1 MVISALRLV
10 CCGFSNFASLE
21 ISHSKSTFICGCNVP
36 NYVWG
41 IFYLYTDMKRFTLA
55 LFALVATIA
64 ATAQSTTASLQGFVT
79 DNNGKPL
86 VGATVVATHLPTET
100 VYGTITDANG
110 EYRLQGLRVG
120 APYMVEFSFVGYKD
134 KKIEDIALSLG
145 EKQQIDAQLS
155 DTQNIDAV
163 VVTSDK
169 FRASRMGA
177 GEAFS
182 SDIIERTP
190 TVSRSIDDITRL
202 APQAMV
208 SKDGGI
214 SIAGTN
220 SRYNSFQI
228 DGTASNDM
236 YGLTSTG
243 TNGGLAGANPIPL
256 DAISDI
262 QVVTAPFD
270 VRQGGFS
277 GGGINAITKS
287 GSNTFSGTAYA
298 YYNDQDFYGRSPM
311 NGAKLAEQ
319 RTQIYGVSLGGA
331 IVKNKLFFFLNG
343 EFNLDSSPSSYY
355 VGDSGCNIS
364 ESDAQTIANRF
375 YELTGYDGGGYG
387 IQTLKRH
394 TGSLIARLDWNISS
408 RHNLSLRYNFLD
420 ARKDEF
426 VSSATDL
433 RFNGEGY
440 TSIADTHSVVAEL
453 HSRVSE
459 KMFNEFRVGYTRVHD
474 GRDAMSGEL
483 YPYVEI
489 KKMRDGENTKVLI
502 GTDPFAIMNDLVQNT
517 VTLTDNFSYY
527 ADSHTITIGTHNE
540 IFNSS
545 CLYMANALGAYT
557 YNTLQDFLDDKAN
570 KYVRNYSDNPYTNI
584 TSAQFGVYIQDEWNA
599 SPRFS
604 MTYGLRADV
613 PVIFGNPPT
622 NEAFNSSDVAQ
633 KYGIKTNQVPTPTVL
648 LSPRIGVR
656 WQIAKSA
663 EASTLL
669 RGGLGIF
676 SGRIPFVWISNCFS
690 NTGMTQ
696 RGYTLKDSST
706 PKFREEPS
714 GTEGVSS
721 NPMINIVAKDFRYP
735 QVARATL
742 ALEQDYK
749 GWHFAVEGIFSKS
762 INDLL
767 ITNLTA
773 QDKGNKLFAVNSA
786 LANEQN
792 TTTLYDTSLAK
803 SYSSIYLL
811 SNTSK
816 GYGYSVSA
824 SVAKHFRFGL
834 DLYAAYTFAHSYSAM
849 DGISAQALNTWSRN
863 YSADSNNQALS
874 YSLFDVPHKV
884 TASLSYR
891 TPRYAKVL
899 GTTISLLYQGYSG
912 MRYSLTYAGE
922 DANNDSSNGNTTIYV
937 PTADELQAMEFESEE
952 QRTAFG
958 EYIEA
963 TPALRR
969 SRGKFLARNALQTPF
984 EHHLD
989 LHIAQDIYFGPNTSR
1004 KVQISLDVINL
1015 GSLISKDW
1023 GASYYTSK
1031 YRLSPVEVCD
1041 KITDADGNRTPKYRF
1056 VGGEVSRNDLLSR
1069 WRMQV
1074 GVRVVF

>member
-1 MVISALRLV
+1 
-10 CCGFSNFASLE
+10 
-21 ISHSKSTFICGCNVP
+21 
-36 NYVWG
+36 
-41 IFYLYTDMKRFTLA
+41 MKRVTFA
-55 LFALVATIA
+55 LFALVAAIT
-64 ATAQSTTASLQGFVT
+64 ATAQSTTASLKGFVV
-79 DNNGKPL
+79 DEGGKPL
-86 VGATVVATHLPTET
+86 AGATVVAIHTPTET
-100 VYGTITDANG
+100 IYGTTTDING
-110 EYRLQGLRVG
+110 AYRLQGLRVG
-120 APYMVEFSFVGYKD
+120 APYTVEFSFVGYKD
-134 KKIEDIALSLG
+134 KKFGDIALSLG
-145 EKQQIDAQLS
+145 ENRQIDAILS
-155 DTQNIDAV
+155 DTQAIDAV
-163 VVTSDK
+163 VVTGDK
-169 FRASRMGA
+169 FATNKMGA

-182 SDIIERTP
+182 RELIERTP

-243 TNGGLAGANPIPL
+243 TNGGLAGANPVPL

-287 GSNTFSGTAYA
+287 GTNTFSGTAYA
-298 YYNDQDFYGRSPM
+298 YYNNQDFYGRSPL

-319 RTQIYGVSLGGA
+319 QTQIYGISLGGA

-364 ESDAQTIANRF
+364 ATDAATIANRF
-375 YELTGYDGGGYG
+375 HQLTGYDGGGYG
-387 IQTLKRH
+387 KRTLTKQ
-394 TGSLIARLDWNISS
+394 TGSLIARLDWNINS

-420 ARKDEF
+420 AKKDEF
-426 VSSATDL
+426 VSSATLL

-474 GRDAMSGEL
+474 GRDAMSGSK

-489 KKMRDGENTKVLI
+489 KKMRDGDNTSVYI

-557 YNTLQDFLDDKAN
+557 YDTLDDFLQDKAR

-604 MTYGLRADV
+604 MTYGLRADI
-613 PVIFGNPPT
+613 PVVFGNPPA
-622 NEAFNSSDVAQ
+622 NEAFNASDVAQ
-633 KYGIKTNQVPTPTVL
+633 RHGIKTNQVPRPTVL
-648 LSPRIGVR
+648 VSPRVGVR
-656 WQIAKSA
+656 WQIAKS
-663 EASTLL
+663 EDASTLL
-669 RGGLGIF
+669 RGGVGIF

-690 NTGMTQ
+690 NSGVTQ
-696 RGYTLKDSST
+696 RGYTLDSSKGQVVL
-706 PKFREEPS
+706 KFGEEPS

-721 NPMINIVAKDFRYP
+721 NPMLNIVAKDFRYP
-735 QVARATL
+735 QVARATI
-742 ALEQDYK
+742 ALEQEYK

-773 QDKGNKLFAVNSA
+773 QDKGGKLFAVNSA

-824 SVAKHFRFGL
+824 SVTKHFRFGL
-834 DLYAAYTFAHSYSAM
+834 DLYAAYTFAHSYSVM

-863 YSADSNNQALS
+863 YSADSNAPELS

-922 DANNDSSNGNTTIYV
+922 DTNNDSSYGNTTIYV
-937 PTADELQAMEFESEE
+937 PTASELQAMEFESEE
-952 QRTAFG
+952 HRAAFG

-989 LHIAQDIYFGPNTSR
+989 LHIAQDIYFGANTSR

-1031 YRLSPVEVCD
+1031 YRLSPVEVCG
-1041 KITDADGNRTPKYRF
+1041 KTVDAQGNCTPKYRF

>member
-1 MVISALRLV
+1 MALATTMVA
-10 CCGFSNFASLE
+10 N
-21 ISHSKSTFICGCNVP
+21 
-36 NYVWG
+36 
-41 IFYLYTDMKRFTLA
+41 
-55 LFALVATIA
+55 
-64 ATAQSTTASLQGFVT
+64 AQSTTASLNGFVT
-79 DNNGKPL
+79 DNHGKPIA
-86 VGATVVATHLPTET
+86 GATVVATHTPTET
-100 VYGTITDANG
+100 IYGAVTDANG
-110 EYRLQGLRVG
+110 AYRLQGLRVG
-120 APYMVEFSFVGYKD
+120 APYTLEFSFVGYKE
-134 KKIEDIALSLG
+134 KRYSDIALALG
-145 EKQQIDAQLS
+145 EMQQINVTLS
-155 DTQNIDAV
+155 DTQNIDAIV
-163 VVTSDK
+163 ISTDR
-169 FRASRMGA
+169 FAENRTGA
-177 GEAFS
+177 GVAFGE
-182 SDIIERTP
+182 DIISRTP

-202 APQAMV
+202 APQAMI

-287 GSNTFSGTAYA
+287 GTNTFSGTAYA
-298 YYNDQDFYGRSPM
+298 YYNDHNFYGRNPVD
-311 NGAKLAEQ
+311 GKKLAEQ

-331 IVKNKLFFFLNG
+331 IIKNKLFFFLNG

-355 VGDSGCNIS
+355 VGDNYCKIS
-364 ESDAQTIANRF
+364 EADANSIAERF
-375 YELTGYDGGGYG
+375 YALTGYNGGGYG
-387 IQTLKRH
+387 KQILNKR
-394 TGSLIARLDWNISS
+394 TGSLIARLDWNINS
-408 RHNLSLRYNFLD
+408 RHNLSVRYNFLD

-426 VSSATDL
+426 VSSATLL

-453 HSRVSE
+453 NSRVSE
-459 KMFNEFRVGYTRVHD
+459 KIFNEFRVGYTRVHD

-489 KKMRDGENTKVLI
+489 QKMRDGESTSVYI

-517 VTLTDNFSYY
+517 ITLTDNFSYY
-527 ADSHTITIGTHNE
+527 ANSHTITIGTHNE

-545 CLYMANALGAYT
+545 CLYMANAMGAYT
-557 YNTLQDFLDDKAN
+557 YATLDDFLNDSAR
-570 KYVRNYSDNPYTNI
+570 KYVRNYAIGDPATNI
-584 TSAQFGVYIQDEWNA
+584 TSAQFGAYIQDEWNA

-604 MTYGLRADV
+604 MTYGLRADI

-622 NEAFNSSDVAQ
+622 NEAFNSSDIAV
-633 KYGIKTNQVPTPTVL
+633 KYGIKTNQVPKASVL
-648 LSPRIGVR
+648 ISPRIGFR
-656 WQIAKSA
+656 WRIAEGA
-663 EASTLL
+663 ERSTLL
-669 RGGLGIF
+669 RGGAGIF

-690 NTGMTQ
+690 NSGVTQ
-696 RGYTLKDSST
+696 RGYTLDSSKGQSV
-706 PKFREEPS
+706 PKFGEEPS
-714 GTEGVSS
+714 GVEGVSS
-721 NPMINIVAKDFRYP
+721 NPMINVVATDFRYP
-735 QVARATL
+735 QIMRATL
-742 ALEQDYK
+742 ALEQEFK
-749 GWHFAVEGIFSKS
+749 GWHFTIEGIFTKS

-773 QDKGNKLFAVNSA
+773 QDKGNKLYAVSSE
-786 LANEQN
+786 LANNNN
-792 TTTLYDTSLAK
+792 TTTLYDTSSAK

-816 GYGYSVSA
+816 GYGYSISA
-824 SVAKHFRFGL
+824 SVAKSFRFGL

-863 YSADSNNQALS
+863 YSADSNNPELS

-884 TASLSYR
+884 TASLSYSK
-891 TPRYAKVL
+891 RYGKL
-899 GTTISLLYQGYSG
+899 FGTTVSLLYQGYSG
-912 MRYSLTYAGE
+912 MRYSLTYAGL
-922 DANNDSSNGNTTIYV
+922 DANNDSSYGNTTIYI
-937 PTADELQAMEFESEE
+937 PTESELAAMSFVSDE
-952 QRTAFG
+952 NRNAFG
-958 EYIEA
+958 DYIEA

-969 SRGKFLARNALQTPF
+969 SRGKFLERNAMQTPF

-989 LHIAQDIYFGPNTSR
+989 LHIAQEFYFSKEDSR

-1031 YRLSPVEVCD
+1031 YKVSPIDIDSVT
-1041 KITDADGNRTPKYRF
+1041 TDAEGNRTPTYRF
-1056 VGGEVSRNDLLSR
+1056 VGGSVSRNDLLSR

>member
-1 MVISALRLV
+1 M
-10 CCGFSNFASLE
+10 
-21 ISHSKSTFICGCNVP
+21 
-36 NYVWG
+36 
-41 IFYLYTDMKRFTLA
+41 
-55 LFALVATIA
+55 ALVAAMT
-64 ATAQSTTASLQGFVT
+64 ATAQSTTASLSGFVM
-79 DNNGKPL
+79 DDKGEPL
-86 VGATVVATHLPTET
+86 VGAVVVATHTPTET
-100 VYGTITDANG
+100 IYGAVTDING
-110 EYRLQGLRVG
+110 AYRLQGLRVG
-120 APYMVEFSFVGYKD
+120 APYTVEFSFVGYNTQKYD
-134 KKIEDIALSLG
+134 NIALALG
-145 EKQQIDAQLS
+145 ENQQINTTLNS
-155 DTQNIDAV
+155 TLNIDV
-163 VVTSDK
+163 VVVKAKGFTD
-169 FRASRMGA
+169 SRTGT
-177 GEAFS
+177 GEVFHR
-182 SDIIERTP
+182 DLIERTP

-202 APQAMV
+202 APQAMI

-287 GSNTFSGTAYA
+287 GTNTFSGTAYA
-298 YYNDQDFYGRSPM
+298 YYNDHNFYGRSPL
-311 NGAKLAEQ
+311 NDEKLAEQ

-343 EFNLDSSPSSYY
+343 EFDLDSSPSSYF

-364 ESDAQTIANRF
+364 ESDAKVIAERF
-375 YELTGYDGGGYG
+375 HALTGYDGGGYG
-387 IQTLKRH
+387 KQILKKR
-394 TGSLIARLDWNISS
+394 TGSLIARLDWNINS
-408 RHNLSLRYNFLD
+408 RNNLSLRYNFLD

-426 VSSATDL
+426 VSSATLL

-453 HSRVSE
+453 NSRISE

-489 KKMRDGENTKVLI
+489 QKMRDGENTSVYV

-517 VTLTDNFSYY
+517 ITLTDNFSYY
-527 ADSHTITIGTHNE
+527 ANSHTITIGTHNE

-557 YNTLQDFLDDKAN
+557 YATLDDFLNDNAR
-570 KYVRNYSDNPYTNI
+570 KYVRNYPIGNPATNI
-584 TSAQFGVYIQDEWNA
+584 TSAQFGAYIQDEWNA

-604 MTYGLRADV
+604 MTYGLRADI
-613 PVIFGNPPT
+613 PVVFGNPPT
-622 NEAFNSSDVAQ
+622 NEAFNSSEIAQ
-633 KYGIKTNQVPTPTVL
+633 KYSIKTNQVPKPSVL
-648 LSPRIGVR
+648 ISPRIGFR
-656 WQIAKSA
+656 WRIANGIDS
-663 EASTLL
+663 STLL
-669 RGGLGIF
+669 RGGAGIF

-690 NTGMTQ
+690 NTGVTQ
-696 RGYTLKDSST
+696 QGYTLDST
-706 PKFREEPS
+706 KGQNVPKFGEEPS
-714 GTEGVSS
+714 GTVGVSS
-721 NPMINIVAKDFRYP
+721 NPMINVVATDFSYP
-735 QVARATL
+735 QIMRATL
-742 ALEQDYK
+742 ALEQEYK
-749 GWHFAVEGIFSKS
+749 GWHFTLEGIFSKS

-773 QDKGNKLFAVNSA
+773 QNKGAKLYAVNSA

-803 SYSSIYLL
+803 EYSSIYLL

-824 SVAKHFRFGL
+824 SVAKSFRFGL
-834 DLYAAYTFAHSYSAM
+834 DLYASYTFAHSYSVM
-849 DGISAQALNTWSRN
+849 DGISAQALNTWGRN
-863 YSADSNNQALS
+863 YSADSNAPELS

-884 TASLSYR
+884 TASLAYSK
-891 TPRYAKVL
+891 RYGKL
-899 GTTISLLYQGYSG
+899 FGTTISLLYQGYSG
-912 MRYSLTYAGE
+912 MRYSLTYAGV
-922 DANNDSSNGNTTIYV
+922 DANSDSSYGNTTIYI
-937 PTADELQAMEFESEE
+937 PTEGELSAMEFENEA

-958 EYIEA
+958 DYIET

-969 SRGKFLARNALQTPF
+969 SRGKFLARNAMQTPF

-989 LHIAQDIYFGPNTSR
+989 LHIAQDFYFSAESSR

-1031 YRLSPVEVCD
+1031 YKVSPVEIYD
-1041 KITDADGNRTPKYRF
+1041 FSTDASGNRTPKYRF
-1056 VGGEVSRNDLLSR
+1056 VGGSVSRNDLLSR
-1069 WRMQV
+1069 WRMQL

>member
-1 MVISALRLV
+1 MKRL
-10 CCGFSNFASLE
+10 F
-21 ISHSKSTFICGCNVP
+21 STFIAIVA
-36 NYVWG
+36 
-41 IFYLYTDMKRFTLA
+41 IF
-55 LFALVATIA
+55 FAAS
-64 ATAQSTTASLQGFVT
+64 AQSTTASLFGFVT
-79 DNNGKPL
+79 DGEGKAL
-86 VGATVVATHLPTET
+86 AGATVVATHQPTET
-100 VYGTITDANG
+100 VYGTVSDKNG
-110 EYRLQGLRVG
+110 AFRLQGLRVG
-120 APYMVEFSFVGYKD
+120 APYKVEFSYVGYQSVVYD
-134 KKIEDIALSLG
+134 NLALSLG
-145 EKQQIDAQLS
+145 ENREVDATFTSQLTIDE
-155 DTQNIDAV
+155 V
-163 VVTSDK
+163 VVNADAFSERKTGS
-169 FRASRMGA
+169 AM
-177 GEAFS
+177 AFS
-182 SDIIERTP
+182 SDVIERTP

-214 SIAGTN
+214 SIAGMN

-287 GSNTFSGTAYA
+287 GTNTFSGRAYA
-298 YYNDQDFYGRSPM
+298 YYNNQDFYGRSTID
-311 NGAKLAEQ
+311 GTKLATQ
-319 RTQIYGVSLGGA
+319 QTQIYGVSLGGA

-364 ESDAQTIANRF
+364 EADAKAIAERF
-375 YELTGYDGGGYG
+375 YALTGYDGGGYG
-387 IQTLKRH
+387 KQTLNKR
-394 TGSLIARLDWNISS
+394 TGSLIARLDWNINS
-408 RHNLSLRYNFLD
+408 RNNLSLRYNFLD

-426 VSSATDL
+426 MSSATVL

-440 TSIADTHSVVAEL
+440 TSIADTHSLVAEL
-453 HSRVSE
+453 NSRVSE
-459 KMFNEFRVGYTRVHD
+459 RMFNEFRVGYTRVHD
-474 GRDAMSGEL
+474 GRDAMSGEK

-489 KKMRDGENTKVLI
+489 QKMRDGENTAVYV

-527 ADSHTITIGTHNE
+527 TDAHTITIGTHNE

-557 YNTLQDFLDDKAN
+557 YKTLDDFLADNAR
-570 KYVRNYSDNPYTNI
+570 KYVRNYPVGDPATNI
-584 TSAQFGVYIQDEWNA
+584 TSAQFGLYIQDEWNA

-604 MTYGLRADV
+604 MTYGLRADI

-622 NEAFNSSDVAQ
+622 NEAFNSSDIAQ
-633 KYGIKTNQVPTPTVL
+633 KYGIQTNQVPSATLL
-648 LSPRIGVR
+648 LSPRIGLR
-656 WQIAKSA
+656 WRIAEGRDSK
-663 EASTLL
+663 TLL
-669 RGGLGIF
+669 RGGVGVF
-676 SGRIPFVWISNCFS
+676 SGRIPFVWISNCFA

-696 RGYTLKDSST
+696 MGYTLDSGKGQSV
-706 PKFREEPS
+706 PKFGEEPT
-714 GTEGVSS
+714 GTVGVSS
-721 NPMINIVAKDFRYP
+721 NPMLNIVAKDFRYP
-735 QVARATL
+735 QIMRATL
-742 ALEQDYK
+742 ALEQEYK
-749 GWHFAVEGIFSKS
+749 GWHFTVEGIFSKS

-773 QDKGNKLFAVNSA
+773 QDKGAKFYAVNSA
-786 LANEQN
+786 HATAAN

-803 SYSSIYLL
+803 EYSSIYLL

-824 SVAKHFRFGL
+824 SVSKHFRFGL
-834 DLYAAYTFAHSYSAM
+834 DLYAAYTFSHSYSVM
-849 DGISAQALNTWSRN
+849 DGISAQALNTWGRN
-863 YSADSNNQALS
+863 YSADSNRPQLS

-884 TASLSYR
+884 TASLSY
-891 TPRYAKVL
+891 TKRYGKIF
-899 GTTISLLYQGYSG
+899 GTTVALLYQGYSG
-912 MRYSLTYAGE
+912 MRYSLTYATTA
-922 DANNDSSNGNTTIYV
+922 DANNDSSYGNTTIYV
-937 PTADELQAMEFESEE
+937 PTASELEAMAFESE
-952 QRTAFG
+952 QHRTAFA
-958 EYIEA
+958 EFIEA

-969 SRGKFLARNALQTPF
+969 SRGKFLDRNALQTPF

-989 LHIAQDIYFGPNTSR
+989 LHVAQDVYFGANTSR

-1015 GSLISKDW
+1015 GSLLSKDW

-1031 YRLSPVEVCD
+1031 YRLSPVEIYD
-1041 KITDADGNRTPKYRF
+1041 YTTDAEGNRTPKYRF
-1056 VGGEVSRNDLLSR
+1056 VGGSVSRNDLLSR

-1074 GVRVVF
+1074 GVRVFF

>member
-1 MVISALRLV
+1 
-10 CCGFSNFASLE
+10 
-21 ISHSKSTFICGCNVP
+21 
-36 NYVWG
+36 
-41 IFYLYTDMKRFTLA
+41 MKRLIFA
-55 LFALVATIA
+55 FMALVATMT
-64 ATAQSTTASLQGFVT
+64 ATAQSTTASLSGFVT
-79 DNNGKPL
+79 DGNGKPI
-86 VGATVVATHLPTET
+86 VGAAVVATHTPTET
-100 VYGTITDANG
+100 VYGAVTDVNG
-110 EYRLQGLRVG
+110 AYRLQGLRVG
-120 APYMVEFSFVGYKD
+120 APYTVEFSFVGYNTKVYD
-134 KKIEDIALSLG
+134 NIALSLG
-145 EKQQIDAQLS
+145 ENQQINTSLN
-155 DTQNIDAV
+155 DTLNIDAV
-163 VVTSDK
+163 VVN
-169 FRASRMGA
+169 GA
-177 GEAFS
+177 NFADYRTGSGEAFHR
-182 SDIIERTP
+182 DLIERTP

-202 APQAMV
+202 APQAMI

-287 GSNTFSGTAYA
+287 GTNTFTGTAYA
-298 YYNDQDFYGRSPM
+298 YYNDHNFYGRSPLS
-311 NGAKLAEQ
+311 GEKLAEQ

-364 ESDAQTIANRF
+364 EADAKAIAEH
-375 YELTGYDGGGYG
+375 YHALTGYDGGGYG
-387 IQTLKRH
+387 RQILNKR
-394 TGSLIARLDWNISS
+394 TGSLIARLDWNINS
-408 RHNLSLRYNFLD
+408 RNNLSLRYNFLD
-420 ARKDEF
+420 ASKDEF
-426 VSSATDL
+426 VSSATLL

-440 TSIADTHSVVAEL
+440 TSIADTHSLVAEL
-453 HSRVSE
+453 NSRVSE

-489 KKMRDGENTKVLI
+489 QKMRDGENTSVYV

-517 VTLTDNFSYY
+517 ITLTDNFSYY
-527 ADSHTITIGTHNE
+527 ANAHTITIGTHNE

-557 YNTLQDFLDDKAN
+557 YATLDDFLNDNAR
-570 KYVRNYSDNPYTNI
+570 KYVRNYPIGDPATNI
-584 TSAQFGVYIQDEWNA
+584 TSAQFGAYIQDEWNA

-604 MTYGLRADV
+604 MTYGLRADI
-613 PVIFGNPPT
+613 PVVFGNPPT
-622 NEAFNSSDVAQ
+622 NEAFNSSEIAQ
-633 KYGIKTNQVPTPTVL
+633 KYGIKTNQVPDASVL
-648 LSPRIGVR
+648 ISPRIGFR
-656 WQIAKSA
+656 WRIAEGA
-663 EASTLL
+663 ESSTLL
-669 RGGLGIF
+669 RGGAGIF

-690 NTGMTQ
+690 NTGVTQ
-696 RGYTLKDSST
+696 RGYTLDSTKGQSV
-706 PKFREEPS
+706 PKFGEEPS
-714 GTEGVSS
+714 GTVGVSS
-721 NPMINIVAKDFRYP
+721 NPMINVVATDFSYP
-735 QVARATL
+735 QIMRATL
-742 ALEQDYK
+742 ALEQKYK
-749 GWHFAVEGIFSKS
+749 GWHFTLEGIFSKS

-773 QDKGNKLFAVNSA
+773 QDKGAKMFAVNSA
-786 LANEQN
+786 LATEQN
-792 TTTLYDTSLAK
+792 TATLYDTSSAK
-803 SYSSIYLL
+803 EYSSIYLL

-824 SVAKHFRFGL
+824 SVAKSFRFGL
-834 DLYAAYTFAHSYSAM
+834 ELYASYTFAHSYSVM
-849 DGISAQALNTWSRN
+849 DGISAQALNTWGRN
-863 YSADSNNQALS
+863 YSANSNAPELS

-884 TASLSYR
+884 TASLAYSK
-891 TPRYAKVL
+891 RYGKL
-899 GTTISLLYQGYSG
+899 FGTTVSLLYQGYSG
-912 MRYSLTYAGE
+912 MRYSLTYAGV
-922 DANNDSSNGNTTIYV
+922 DANNDSSYGNTTIYI
-937 PTADELQAMEFESEE
+937 PTESELAVMEFENEA

-958 EYIEA
+958 DYIEA

-969 SRGKFLARNALQTPF
+969 SRGNFLARNAMQTPF

-989 LHIAQDIYFGPNTSR
+989 LHIAQDFYFSAESSR

-1031 YRLSPVEVCD
+1031 YKVSPVE
-1041 KITDADGNRTPKYRF
+1041 IYGFENDAEGNRTPKYRF
-1056 VGGEVSRNDLLSR
+1056 VGGSVSRNDLLSR

-1074 GVRVVF
+1074 GVRIVF

>member
-1 MVISALRLV
+1 
-10 CCGFSNFASLE
+10 
-21 ISHSKSTFICGCNVP
+21 
-36 NYVWG
+36 
-41 IFYLYTDMKRFTLA
+41 MKRFLLA
-55 LFALVATIA
+55 LFALVAAMT

-79 DNNGKPL
+79 DGNGKPL
-86 VGATVVATHLPTET
+86 AGATVVAIHLPTET
-100 VYGTITDANG
+100 TYGTITDANG

-120 APYMVEFSFVGYKD
+120 APYAVEFSFVGYKS
-134 KKIEDIALSLG
+134 KKIADLALSLG
-145 EKQQIDAQLS
+145 EKRIIDAQLS
-155 DTQNIDAV
+155 DTQAIDAV
-163 VVTSDK
+163 VVTGDK
-169 FRASRMGA
+169 FTASRMGA
-177 GEAFS
+177 GEAFGG
-182 SDIIERTP
+182 DIISRTP

-243 TNGGLAGANPIPL
+243 TNGGLAGANPVPL

-287 GSNTFSGTAYA
+287 GTNTFSGTAYG
-298 YYNDQDFYGRSPM
+298 YYNDHNFYGRSPVS
-311 NGAKLAEQ
+311 GAKLAEQ
-319 RTQIYGVSLGGA
+319 QTQIYGVSLGGA

-355 VGDSGCNIS
+355 VGDGGCNIS
-364 ESDAQTIANRF
+364 EADAKAIANRF

-387 IQTLKRH
+387 KRTLTKQ

-420 ARKDEF
+420 AKKDEF
-426 VSSATDL
+426 VSSASLL

-474 GRDAMSGEL
+474 GRDAMSGEK

-489 KKMRDGENTKVLI
+489 KKMRDGENTSVYI

-527 ADSHTITIGTHNE
+527 AQSHTITVGTHNE

-557 YNTLQDFLDDKAN
+557 YNTLDDFLNDEAR

-584 TSAQFGVYIQDEWNA
+584 TSAQFGLYIQDEWNA
-599 SPRFS
+599 SHRFS
-604 MTYGLRADV
+604 MTYGLRADI
-613 PVIFGNPPT
+613 PVVFGNPPT
-622 NEAFNSSDVAQ
+622 NEAFNSSDVAK
-633 KYGIKTNQVPTPTVL
+633 KYGIQTNQVPRPTVL
-648 LSPRIGVR
+648 LSPRVGVR

-663 EASTLL
+663 DAATLL
-669 RGGLGIF
+669 RGGVGIF

-690 NTGMTQ
+690 NSGMTQ
-696 RGYTLKDSST
+696 RGYTLDSSKGESV
-706 PKFREEPS
+706 PKFGEEPS
-714 GTEGVSS
+714 GSEGVSS

-742 ALEQDYK
+742 ALEQEYK

-773 QDKGNKLFAVNSA
+773 QDRGSKLFAVNSA

-834 DLYAAYTFAHSYSAM
+834 DFYAAYTFAHSYSVM
-849 DGISAQALNTWSRN
+849 DGVSAQAASSWGRT
-863 YSADSNNQALS
+863 YSTASNAPELS

-884 TASLSYR
+884 TASLSY
-891 TPRYAKVL
+891 TKRYAKVL

-912 MRYSLTYAGE
+912 MRYSLTYGSTS
-922 DANNDSSNGNTTIYV
+922 DVNNDSSYGNTTIYI
-937 PTADELQAMEFESEE
+937 PTVEELGAMAFESEE
-952 QRTAFG
+952 QRTAFND
-958 EYIEA
+958 YIEA

-969 SRGKFLARNALQTPF
+969 SRGKFLARNAMQTPF

-989 LHIAQDIYFGPNTSR
+989 LHIAQDVYFGANTSR
-1004 KVQISLDVINL
+1004 KVQITLDVINL

-1023 GASYYTSK
+1023 GASYYISK
-1031 YRLSPVEVCD
+1031 YRLSPIEAYEYT
-1041 KITDADGNRTPKYRF
+1041 TDAEGNRTPKYRF
-1056 VGGEVSRNDLLSR
+1056 VGSSISRSDLLSR

>member
-1 MVISALRLV
+1 
-10 CCGFSNFASLE
+10 
-21 ISHSKSTFICGCNVP
+21 
-36 NYVWG
+36 
-41 IFYLYTDMKRFTLA
+41 MKRLIFA
-55 LFALVATIA
+55 FIALVAAMT
-64 ATAQSTTASLQGFVT
+64 ATAQSTTASLSGFVI
-79 DNNGKPL
+79 DNEGKPL
-86 VGATVVATHLPTET
+86 AGAVVVATHTPTET
-100 VYGTITDANG
+100 IYGTVTDING
-110 EYRLQGLRVG
+110 AYRLQGLRVG
-120 APYMVEFSFVGYKD
+120 APYTVEFSFVGYNTQKYD
-134 KKIEDIALSLG
+134 NIALALG
-145 EKQQIDAQLS
+145 ENQQINTTLNS
-155 DTQNIDAV
+155 TLNIDV
-163 VVTSDK
+163 VVVKAKSFTDNRTGS
-169 FRASRMGA
+169 
-177 GEAFS
+177 GEVFHR
-182 SDIIERTP
+182 DLIERTP

-202 APQAMV
+202 APQAMI

-287 GSNTFSGTAYA
+287 GTNTFTGTAYA
-298 YYNDQDFYGRSPM
+298 YYNDHNFYGRSPL
-311 NGAKLAEQ
+311 NGERLAEQ
-319 RTQIYGVSLGGA
+319 RTQIYGISLGGA

-343 EFNLDSSPSSYY
+343 EFDLDSSPSSYF

-364 ESDAQTIANRF
+364 EADAKAIADRF
-375 YELTGYDGGGYG
+375 YALTGYDGGGYG
-387 IQTLKRH
+387 KQILKKR
-394 TGSLIARLDWNISS
+394 TGSLIARLDWNINS
-408 RHNLSLRYNFLD
+408 RNNLSLRYNFLD

-426 VSSATDL
+426 VSSATLL

-440 TSIADTHSVVAEL
+440 TSIADTYSVVAEL
-453 HSRVSE
+453 NSRVSD

-489 KKMRDGENTKVLI
+489 QKMRDGENTSVYV

-517 VTLTDNFSYY
+517 ITLTDNFSYY
-527 ADSHTITIGTHNE
+527 ANAHTITIGTHNE

-557 YNTLQDFLDDKAN
+557 YATLDDFLNDNAR
-570 KYVRNYSDNPYTNI
+570 KYVRNYPIGNPATNI
-584 TSAQFGVYIQDEWNA
+584 TSAQFGAYIQDEWSA
-599 SPRFS
+599 SRRFS
-604 MTYGLRADV
+604 MTYGLRADI
-613 PVIFGNPPT
+613 PVVFGNPPT
-622 NEAFNSSDVAQ
+622 NEAFNSSEIAL
-633 KYGIKTNQVPTPTVL
+633 KYGIKTNQIPQPSVL
-648 LSPRIGVR
+648 ISPRIGFR
-656 WQIAKSA
+656 WRIAEGANS
-663 EASTLL
+663 STLL
-669 RGGLGIF
+669 RGGAGIF

-690 NTGMTQ
+690 NTGVTQ
-696 RGYTLKDSST
+696 RGYTLDSTKGQSV
-706 PKFREEPS
+706 PKFGEEPS
-714 GTEGVSS
+714 GAVGVSS
-721 NPMINIVAKDFRYP
+721 NPMINVVATDFTYP
-735 QVARATL
+735 QVMRATL
-742 ALEQDYK
+742 ALEQEYK
-749 GWHFAVEGIFSKS
+749 GWHFTLEGIFSKS

-773 QDKGNKLFAVNSA
+773 QNKDAKFYAVNSV

-803 SYSSIYLL
+803 EYSSIYLL

-824 SVAKHFRFGL
+824 SVAKEFNFGL
-834 DLYAAYTFAHSYSAM
+834 NIYAAYTFAHSYSVM

-863 YSADSNNQALS
+863 YSADSNAAELS

-884 TASLSYR
+884 TASLAYSK
-891 TPRYAKVL
+891 RYGKL
-899 GTTISLLYQGYSG
+899 FGTTVSLLYQGYSG
-912 MRYSLTYAGE
+912 MRYSLTYAGI
-922 DANNDSSNGNTTIYV
+922 DANNDSSYGNTTIYI
-937 PTADELQAMEFESEE
+937 PTESELTAMEFENEA

-958 EYIEA
+958 DYIEA
-963 TPALRR
+963 TPELRR
-969 SRGKFLARNALQTPF
+969 SRGKFLARNAMQTPF

-989 LHIAQDIYFGPNTSR
+989 LHIAQDFYFSPTSSR

-1031 YRLSPVEVCD
+1031 YKVSPVEVYGFT
-1041 KITDADGNRTPKYRF
+1041 TDADGNRTPKYRF
-1056 VGGEVSRNDLLSR
+1056 VGGSVSRNDLLSR
-1069 WRMQV
+1069 WRMQL

>member
-1 MVISALRLV
+1 MHLAVPMFV
-10 CCGFSNFASLE
+10 CV
-21 ISHSKSTFICGCNVP
+21 TFGAF
-36 NYVWG
+36 
-41 IFYLYTDMKRFTLA
+41 IFIGMKRFTLA
-55 LFALVATIA
+55 LFALVVAMTT
-64 ATAQSTTASLQGFVT
+64 TAQSTTASLQGFVT

-120 APYMVEFSFVGYKD
+120 APYTVEFSFVGYKE
-134 KKIEDIALSLG
+134 KKFDDIALSLG

-169 FRASRMGA
+169 FAESRMGA
-177 GEAFS
+177 GEVFH

-243 TNGGLAGANPIPL
+243 TNGGLAGANPVPL

-287 GSNTFSGTAYA
+287 GTNTFSGTAYA
-298 YYNDQDFYGRSPM
+298 YYNDHNFYGRSPL

-319 RTQIYGVSLGGA
+319 QTQIYGVSLGGA

-364 ESDAQTIANRF
+364 ATDAATIANRF

-387 IQTLKRH
+387 MQTLKRH

-426 VSSATDL
+426 VSSATLL

-440 TSIADTHSVVAEL
+440 TSIADTHSLVAEL
-453 HSRVSE
+453 NSRVSE

-474 GRDAMSGEL
+474 GRDAMSGAKF
-483 YPYVEI
+483 PYVEI
-489 KKMRDGENTKVLI
+489 KKMRDGDNTSVYI

-517 VTLTDNFSYY
+517 ITLTDNFSYY

-557 YNTLQDFLDDKAN
+557 YDTLDDFLQDKAR

-584 TSAQFGVYIQDEWNA
+584 TSAQFGLYIQDEWNA

-604 MTYGLRADV
+604 MTYGLRADI

-622 NEAFNSSDVAQ
+622 NEAFNSSEIAQ
-633 KYGIKTNQVPTPTVL
+633 KYGVKTNQVPRPTVL
-648 LSPRIGVR
+648 VSPRIGVR

-669 RGGLGIF
+669 RGGVGIF

-690 NTGMTQ
+690 NSGMTQ
-696 RGYTLKDSST
+696 KGYTLDSSKGQSV
-706 PKFREEPS
+706 PKFSEEPS

-721 NPMINIVAKDFRYP
+721 NPMLNIVAKDFRYP

-742 ALEQDYK
+742 ALEQEYK
-749 GWHFAVEGIFSKS
+749 GWHFMVEGIFSKS

-773 QDKGNKLFAVNSA
+773 QDKGGKFYAVNSA

-834 DLYAAYTFAHSYSAM
+834 DLYAAYTFAHSYSIM

-863 YSADSNNQALS
+863 YSANSNAPELS
-874 YSLFDVPHKV
+874 YSLFDVPHKI

-922 DANNDSSNGNTTIYV
+922 DANNDSSYGNTTIYV
-937 PTADELQAMEFESEE
+937 PTAAELQAMEFESEE
-952 QRTAFG
+952 HRAALG

-989 LHIAQDIYFGPNTSR
+989 LHIAQDIYFGENTSR

-1031 YRLSPVEVCD
+1031 YRISPVEVYD
-1041 KITDADGNRTPKYRF
+1041 YTTDAEGNRIPKYRF

>member
-1 MVISALRLV
+1 
-10 CCGFSNFASLE
+10 
-21 ISHSKSTFICGCNVP
+21 
-36 NYVWG
+36 
-41 IFYLYTDMKRFTLA
+41 MKRLFSIILTLLLTVTA
-55 LFALVATIA
+55 IA
-64 ATAQSTTASLQGFVT
+64 QTTTASLQGFVT
-79 DNNGKPL
+79 DGGGTPL
-86 VGATVVATHLPTET
+86 AGATVVATHIPTAT
-100 VYGTITDANG
+100 VYGTVADING
-110 EYRLQGLRVG
+110 AYHLQGLRVG
-120 APYMVEFSFVGYKD
+120 GPYKVEFSYIGYQEKSFD
-134 KKIEDIALSLG
+134 DVTLSLG
-145 EKQQIDAQLS
+145 EKRHVDASLA
-155 DTQNIDAV
+155 DAKAIETV
-163 VVTSDK
+163 VIRADGFADK
-169 FRASRMGA
+169 RTGA
-177 GEAFS
+177 GEAFHR
-182 SDIIERTP
+182 DVIERTP

-228 DGTASNDM
+228 DGTVSNDM

-287 GSNTFSGTAYA
+287 GTNRFQGSAYA
-298 YYNDQDFYGRSPM
+298 YYNDQNFYGRSPL

-331 IVKNKLFFFLNG
+331 IVKNRLFFFLNG
-343 EFNLDSSPSSYY
+343 EFDLDSSPSSYY

-364 ESDAQTIANRF
+364 ESDAKMIAER
-375 YELTGYDGGGYG
+375 YYALTGYDGGGYG
-387 IQTLKRH
+387 KQTLHKQ
-394 TGSLIARLDWNISS
+394 TGSLIARLDWNINS
-408 RHNLSLRYNFLD
+408 RNNLTLRYNFLD
-420 ARKDEF
+420 AKKDEF
-426 VSSATDL
+426 VSSATLL

-453 HSRVSE
+453 NSRVSE

-474 GRDAMSGEL
+474 GRDAMSGAK

-489 KKMRDGENTKVLI
+489 QKMRDGDNTSVYI
-502 GTDPFAIMNDLVQNT
+502 GTDPFAIMNDLVQNSI
-517 VTLTDNFSYY
+517 TLTDNFSYY
-527 ADSHTITIGTHNE
+527 AQAHTITIGTHNE

-557 YNTLQDFLDDKAN
+557 YNTLDDFLQDNAR
-570 KYVRNYSDNPYTNI
+570 KYVRNYPVGDPATNI
-584 TSAQFGVYIQDEWNA
+584 TSAQFGLYIQDEWNA

-604 MTYGLRADV
+604 MTYGLRADM
-613 PVIFGNPPT
+613 PVVFGTPPA
-622 NEAFNSSDVAQ
+622 NEAFNSSEVAQ
-633 KYGIKTNQVPTPTVL
+633 RYGIRTDQVPKPTVL

-656 WQIAKSA
+656 WRVA
-663 EASTLL
+663 ENEDMSTLL
-669 RGGLGIF
+669 RGGVGLF

-690 NTGMTQ
+690 NSGMTQ
-696 RGYTLKDSST
+696 RGYTLDSSKGQSV
-706 PKFREEPS
+706 PKFGEEPS
-714 GTEGVSS
+714 GVEGVSS
-721 NPMINIVAKDFRYP
+721 NPMINIVSKDFRYP

-742 ALEQDYK
+742 ALEQVYK
-749 GWHFAVEGIFSKS
+749 GWHFTVEGIFTKS

-773 QDKGNKLFAVNSA
+773 QNRGGKLYAVDSTFASS
-786 LANEQN
+786 QN
-792 TTTLYDTSLAK
+792 TTTLYDTTLAK

-816 GYGYSVSA
+816 GYGYSISA
-824 SVAKHFRFGL
+824 SVSKHFRFGL
-834 DLYAAYTFAHSYSAM
+834 DLYAAYTFGHSYSVM
-849 DGISAQALNTWSRN
+849 DGVSAQALNTWSRN
-863 YSADSNNQALS
+863 YAADSNAPELS

-884 TASLSYR
+884 TASLSYSK
-891 TPRYAKVL
+891 RYAKRL
-899 GTTISLLYQGYSG
+899 ATTVSLLYQGYSG
-912 MRYSLTYAGE
+912 MRYSLTYASTS
-922 DANNDSSNGNTTIYV
+922 DANNDGSYGNTTIYV
-937 PTADELQAMEFESEE
+937 PTAEELQAMQFEDESH
-952 QRTAFG
+952 RAAFG
-958 EYIEA
+958 HYIEE

-969 SRGKFLARNALQTPF
+969 SRGQFLGRNALQTPF

-989 LHIAQDIYFGPNTSR
+989 LHIAQDVYFGAESTR

-1015 GSLISKDW
+1015 GSLFSKDW

-1031 YRLSPVEVCD
+1031 YRLSPVE
-1041 KITDADGNRTPKYRF
+1041 IYNYTTNANGNRTPQYRF
-1056 VGGEVSRNDLLSR
+1056 VGGSVSRNDLLSR
-1069 WRMQV
+1069 WRMQL

>member
-1 MVISALRLV
+1 
-10 CCGFSNFASLE
+10 
-21 ISHSKSTFICGCNVP
+21 
-36 NYVWG
+36 
-41 IFYLYTDMKRFTLA
+41 MKRVILA
-55 LFALVATIA
+55 LFALVVAATT
-64 ATAQSTTASLQGFVT
+64 TAQSTTASLYGFVA
-79 DNNGKPL
+79 DSEGKPL

-100 VYGTITDANG
+100 LYGAVCDKGGA
-110 EYRLQGLRVG
+110 YHLQGLRVG
-120 APYMVEFSFVGYKD
+120 GPYRVEFSFVGYKD
-134 KKIEDIALSLG
+134 IVFDNLTLALG
-145 EKQQIDAQLS
+145 EQRQLDATLTDRLS
-155 DTQNIDAV
+155 IEEV
-163 VVTSDK
+163 VVQTDSYAERK
-169 FRASRMGA
+169 TGTAT
-177 GEAFS
+177 AFG
-182 SDIIERTP
+182 SDIITRTP

-214 SIAGTN
+214 SIVGVN

-262 QVVTAPFD
+262 QVVVAPFD

-287 GSNTFSGTAYA
+287 GTNTFSGTAYA
-298 YYNDQDFYGRSPM
+298 YYNDHNFYGRSPM
-311 NGAKLAEQ
+311 SGAKLAEQ
-319 RTQIYGVSLGGA
+319 QTQIYGVSLGGA

-355 VGDSGCNIS
+355 VGDGGCRIS
-364 ESDAQTIANRF
+364 EADAATIANRF

-387 IQTLKRH
+387 MQNLKRH
-394 TGSLIARLDWNISS
+394 TGSLIARLDWNINS

-426 VSSATDL
+426 VSSATLL

-440 TSIADTHSVVAEL
+440 TSIADTHSLVAEL
-453 HSRVSE
+453 NSRVSD

-489 KKMRDGENTKVLI
+489 QKMRDGDNTSVYI

-527 ADSHTITIGTHNE
+527 ADSHTITVGTHNE

-557 YNTLQDFLDDKAN
+557 YNTLDDFLNDNAR

-584 TSAQFGVYIQDEWNA
+584 TSSQFGLYIQDEWNA
-599 SPRFS
+599 SSRFS
-604 MTYGLRADV
+604 MTYGLRADI
-613 PVIFGNPPT
+613 PVVFGNPPT
-622 NEAFNSSDVAQ
+622 NEAFNSSDIAKQ
-633 KYGIKTNQVPTPTVL
+633 YAIQTNQVPEPALL

-656 WQIAKSA
+656 WRIAEGENS
-663 EASTLL
+663 STLL
-669 RGGLGIF
+669 RGGVGIF

-690 NTGMTQ
+690 NTGVTQ
-696 RGYTLKDSST
+696 RGYTLDSSKGQSV
-706 PKFREEPS
+706 PKFGEEPS
-714 GTEGVSS
+714 GSEGVSS
-721 NPMINIVAKDFRYP
+721 NPMINVVAKDFRYP

-742 ALEQDYK
+742 ALEQNYK
-749 GWHFAVEGIFSKS
+749 GWNFTLEGIFSKS

-773 QDKGNKLFAVNSA
+773 QNKGGKLYAVNEA
-786 LANEQN
+786 LANEHN
-792 TTTLYDTSLAK
+792 STTLYDTSLAK

-824 SVAKHFRFGL
+824 SVAKSFRFGL
-834 DLYAAYTFAHSYSAM
+834 DLHAAYTFSHSYSVM
-849 DGISAQALNTWSRN
+849 DGVSAQAANSWSRT
-863 YSADSNNQALS
+863 YSADSNNQPLS
-874 YSLFDVPHKV
+874 WSLFDVPHKV

-891 TPRYAKVL
+891 TPRYGKVL

-912 MRYSLTYAGE
+912 MRYSLTYASTA
-922 DANNDSSNGNTTIYV
+922 DANNDSSYGNTTIYV
-937 PTADELQAMEFESEE
+937 PTAEELQAMEFESNE
-952 QRTAFG
+952 QRIAFG
-958 EYIEA
+958 DYIEA

-969 SRGKFLARNALQTPF
+969 SRGTFLARNAMQTPF

-989 LHIAQDIYFGPNTSR
+989 LHIAQDIYFGAKSSR
-1004 KVQISLDVINL
+1004 KVQISLDVINF
-1015 GSLISKDW
+1015 GSLLSKDW

-1031 YRLSPVEVCD
+1031 YRLSPVEIYDYTTNAEGC
-1041 KITDADGNRTPKYRF
+1041 RTPKYRF
-1056 VGGEVSRNDLLSR
+1056 VGADVSQNDLLSR

>member
-1 MVISALRLV
+1 
-10 CCGFSNFASLE
+10 
-21 ISHSKSTFICGCNVP
+21 
-36 NYVWG
+36 
-41 IFYLYTDMKRFTLA
+41 MKRLIFA
-55 LFALVATIA
+55 FIALVAAMT
-64 ATAQSTTASLQGFVT
+64 ATAQSTTASLSGFVI
-79 DNNGKPL
+79 DNEGKPL
-86 VGATVVATHLPTET
+86 AGAVVVATHTPTET
-100 VYGTITDANG
+100 IYGTVTDING
-110 EYRLQGLRVG
+110 AYRLQGLRVG
-120 APYMVEFSFVGYKD
+120 APYTVEFSFVGYNTQKYD
-134 KKIEDIALSLG
+134 NIALALG
-145 EKQQIDAQLS
+145 ENQQINTTLNS
-155 DTQNIDAV
+155 TLNIDV
-163 VVTSDK
+163 VVVKAKSFTDNRTGS
-169 FRASRMGA
+169 
-177 GEAFS
+177 GEVFHR
-182 SDIIERTP
+182 DLIERTP

-287 GSNTFSGTAYA
+287 GTNTFSGTAYA
-298 YYNDQDFYGRSPM
+298 YYNDHNFYGRSPL
-311 NGAKLAEQ
+311 NGERLAEQ
-319 RTQIYGVSLGGA
+319 RTQIYGISLGGA

-343 EFNLDSSPSSYY
+343 EFDLDSSPSSYF

-364 ESDAQTIANRF
+364 EADAKSIADRF
-375 YELTGYDGGGYG
+375 YALTGYDGGGYG
-387 IQTLKRH
+387 KQILKKR
-394 TGSLIARLDWNISS
+394 TGSLIARLDWNINS
-408 RHNLSLRYNFLD
+408 RNNLSLRYNFLD

-426 VSSATDL
+426 VSSATLL

-453 HSRVSE
+453 NSRVSD

-489 KKMRDGENTKVLI
+489 QKMRDGENTSVYV

-517 VTLTDNFSYY
+517 ITLTDNFSYY
-527 ADSHTITIGTHNE
+527 ANAHTITIGTHNE

-557 YNTLQDFLDDKAN
+557 YATLDDFLNDNAR
-570 KYVRNYSDNPYTNI
+570 KYVRNYPIGNPATNI
-584 TSAQFGVYIQDEWNA
+584 TSAQFGAYIQDEWSA
-599 SPRFS
+599 SRRFS
-604 MTYGLRADV
+604 MTYGLRADI
-613 PVIFGNPPT
+613 PVVFGNPPT
-622 NEAFNSSDVAQ
+622 NEAFNSSEIAL
-633 KYGIKTNQVPTPTVL
+633 KYGIKTNQVPKPSVL
-648 LSPRIGVR
+648 ISPRIGFR
-656 WQIAKSA
+656 WRIAEGA
-663 EASTLL
+663 DGSTLL
-669 RGGLGIF
+669 RGGAGIF

-690 NTGMTQ
+690 NTGVTQ
-696 RGYTLKDSST
+696 QGYTLDSTKGQSV
-706 PKFREEPS
+706 PKFGEEPS
-714 GTEGVSS
+714 GAVGVSS
-721 NPMINIVAKDFRYP
+721 NPMINVVATDFTYP
-735 QVARATL
+735 QIMRATL
-742 ALEQDYK
+742 ALEQEYK
-749 GWHFAVEGIFSKS
+749 GWHFTLEGIFSKS

-773 QDKGNKLFAVNSA
+773 QNKGAKLYAVNSA

-803 SYSSIYLL
+803 EYSSIYLL

-824 SVAKHFRFGL
+824 SVAKEFNFGL
-834 DLYAAYTFAHSYSAM
+834 NIYAAYTFAHSYSVM

-863 YSADSNNQALS
+863 YSADSNAAELS

-884 TASLSYR
+884 TASLAYSK
-891 TPRYAKVL
+891 RYGKL
-899 GTTISLLYQGYSG
+899 FGTTISLLYQGYSG
-912 MRYSLTYAGE
+912 MRYSLTYAGV
-922 DANNDSSNGNTTIYV
+922 DANSDSSYGNTTIYI
-937 PTADELQAMEFESEE
+937 PTESELAAMEFENEA

-958 EYIEA
+958 DYIEA

-969 SRGKFLARNALQTPF
+969 SRGKFLARNAMQTPF

-989 LHIAQDIYFGPNTSR
+989 LHIAQDFYFSAESSR

-1031 YRLSPVEVCD
+1031 YKVSPVEVYGFT
-1041 KITDADGNRTPKYRF
+1041 TDADGNRTPKYRF
-1056 VGGEVSRNDLLSR
+1056 VGGSVSRNDLLSR
-1069 WRMQV
+1069 WRMQL

>member
-1 MVISALRLV
+1 M
-10 CCGFSNFASLE
+10 
-21 ISHSKSTFICGCNVP
+21 
-36 NYVWG
+36 
-41 IFYLYTDMKRFTLA
+41 
-55 LFALVATIA
+55 ALVAAMT
-64 ATAQSTTASLQGFVT
+64 ATAQSTTASLSGFVM
-79 DNNGKPL
+79 DNEGKPL
-86 VGATVVATHLPTET
+86 AGAVVVATHTPTET
-100 VYGTITDANG
+100 IYGAVTDING
-110 EYRLQGLRVG
+110 AYRLQGLRVG
-120 APYMVEFSFVGYKD
+120 APYTVEFSFVGYNTQKYD
-134 KKIEDIALSLG
+134 NIALALG
-145 EKQQIDAQLS
+145 ENQQINTTLNS
-155 DTQNIDAV
+155 TLNIDV
-163 VVTSDK
+163 VVVKAKGFTDNRTGS
-169 FRASRMGA
+169 
-177 GEAFS
+177 GEVFHR
-182 SDIIERTP
+182 DLIERTP

-287 GSNTFSGTAYA
+287 GTNTFSGTAYA
-298 YYNDQDFYGRSPM
+298 YYNDHNFYGRSPL
-311 NGAKLAEQ
+311 NGERLAEQ

-343 EFNLDSSPSSYY
+343 EFDLDSSPSSYF

-364 ESDAQTIANRF
+364 EADAKSIADRF
-375 YELTGYDGGGYG
+375 YALTGYNGGGYG
-387 IQTLKRH
+387 KQILKKR
-394 TGSLIARLDWNISS
+394 TGSLIARLDWNINS
-408 RHNLSLRYNFLD
+408 RNNLSLRYNFLD

-426 VSSATDL
+426 VSSATLL

-453 HSRVSE
+453 NSRISE

-489 KKMRDGENTKVLI
+489 QKMRDGENTSVYV

-517 VTLTDNFSYY
+517 ITLTDNFSYY
-527 ADSHTITIGTHNE
+527 ANSHTITFGTHNE

-557 YNTLQDFLDDKAN
+557 YATLDDFLNDNAR
-570 KYVRNYSDNPYTNI
+570 KYVRNYPIGNPATNI
-584 TSAQFGVYIQDEWNA
+584 TSAQFGAYIQDEWSA

-604 MTYGLRADV
+604 MTYGLRADI
-613 PVIFGNPPT
+613 PVVFGNPPA
-622 NEAFNSSDVAQ
+622 NEAFNSSEIAQ
-633 KYGIKTNQVPTPTVL
+633 KYGIKTNQVPKPSVL
-648 LSPRIGVR
+648 ISPRIGFR
-656 WQIAKSA
+656 WRIANGIES
-663 EASTLL
+663 STLL
-669 RGGLGIF
+669 RGGAGIF

-690 NTGMTQ
+690 NTGVTQ
-696 RGYTLKDSST
+696 RGYTLDST
-706 PKFREEPS
+706 KGQNVPKFGEEPS
-714 GTEGVSS
+714 GTVGASS
-721 NPMINIVAKDFRYP
+721 NPMINVVATDFSYP
-735 QVARATL
+735 QIMRATL
-742 ALEQDYK
+742 ALEQEYK
-749 GWHFAVEGIFSKS
+749 GWHFTLEGIFSKS

-773 QDKGNKLFAVNSA
+773 QNKGAKFYAVNSV

-803 SYSSIYLL
+803 EYSSIYLL

-824 SVAKHFRFGL
+824 SVAKSFRFGL
-834 DLYAAYTFAHSYSAM
+834 DLYASYTFAHSYSVM
-849 DGISAQALNTWSRN
+849 DGVSAQALNTWSRN
-863 YSADSNNQALS
+863 YSADSNAPELS

-884 TASLSYR
+884 TASLAYSK
-891 TPRYAKVL
+891 RYGKL
-899 GTTISLLYQGYSG
+899 FGTTVSLLYQGYSG
-912 MRYSLTYAGE
+912 MRYSLTYAGV
-922 DANNDSSNGNTTIYV
+922 DANNDSSYGNTTIYI
-937 PTADELQAMEFESEE
+937 PTESELAAMEFENEA

-958 EYIEA
+958 DYIEA

-969 SRGKFLARNALQTPF
+969 SRGKFLARNAMQTPF

-989 LHIAQDIYFGPNTSR
+989 LHIAQDFYFSAESSR

-1031 YRLSPVEVCD
+1031 YKVSPVEVYGFT
-1041 KITDADGNRTPKYRF
+1041 TDASGNRTPKYRF
-1056 VGGEVSRNDLLSR
+1056 VGGSVSRNDLLSR
-1069 WRMQV
+1069 WRMQL

>member
-1 MVISALRLV
+1 MKRLV
-10 CCGFSNFASLE
+10 FA
-21 ISHSKSTFICGCNVP
+21 FI
-36 NYVWG
+36 
-41 IFYLYTDMKRFTLA
+41 
-55 LFALVATIA
+55 ALVAAMT
-64 ATAQSTTASLQGFVT
+64 ATAQSTTASLSGFVT
-79 DNNGKPL
+79 DNNGKPIA
-86 VGATVVATHLPTET
+86 GAAVVATHTPTET
-100 VYGTITDANG
+100 VYGAVTDVNG
-110 EYRLQGLRVG
+110 AYRLQGLRVG
-120 APYMVEFSFVGYKD
+120 APYTIEFSFVGYNTKLYD
-134 KKIEDIALSLG
+134 NIALSLG
-145 EKQQIDAQLS
+145 ENQQINTSLN
-155 DTQNIDAV
+155 DTLNIDAV
-163 VVTSDK
+163 VVNGVNFADRRTGS
-169 FRASRMGA
+169 
-177 GEAFS
+177 GEVFHR
-182 SDIIERTP
+182 DLIERTP

-202 APQAMV
+202 APQAMI

-287 GSNTFSGTAYA
+287 GTNTFTGTAYV
-298 YYNDQDFYGRSPM
+298 YYNNHNFYGRSPL
-311 NGAKLAEQ
+311 NGDKLAEQ

-364 ESDAQTIANRF
+364 ESDAKAIAERF
-375 YELTGYDGGGYG
+375 HALTGYNGGGYG
-387 IQTLKRH
+387 RQTLNKR
-394 TGSLIARLDWNISS
+394 TGSLIARLDWNINS
-408 RHNLSLRYNFLD
+408 RNNLSLRYNFLD
-420 ARKDEF
+420 ASKDEF
-426 VSSATDL
+426 VSSATLL

-440 TSIADTHSVVAEL
+440 TSIADTHSLVAEL
-453 HSRVSE
+453 NSRVSE

-489 KKMRDGENTKVLI
+489 QKMRDGENTSVYI

-517 VTLTDNFSYY
+517 ITLTDNFSYY
-527 ADSHTITIGTHNE
+527 TNSHTITIGTHNE

-557 YNTLQDFLDDKAN
+557 YATLDDFLNDNAR
-570 KYVRNYSDNPYTNI
+570 KYVRNYPIGNPATNI
-584 TSAQFGVYIQDEWNA
+584 TSAQFGAYIQDEWSA

-604 MTYGLRADV
+604 MTYGLRADI
-613 PVIFGNPPT
+613 PVVFGNPPT
-622 NEAFNSSDVAQ
+622 NEAFNASEIAQ
-633 KYGIKTNQVPTPTVL
+633 KYSIKTNQVPEPSVL
-648 LSPRIGVR
+648 ISPRIGFR
-656 WQIAKSA
+656 WRIAEGTES
-663 EASTLL
+663 STLL
-669 RGGLGIF
+669 RGGAGIF
-676 SGRIPFVWISNCFS
+676 SGRIPFVWMSNCFS

-696 RGYTLKDSST
+696 RGYTLDST
-706 PKFREEPS
+706 KGQNVPKFGEEPS
-714 GTEGVSS
+714 GAVGVSS
-721 NPMINIVAKDFRYP
+721 NPMINVVATDFTYP
-735 QVARATL
+735 QVMRATL
-742 ALEQDYK
+742 ALEQEYK
-749 GWHFAVEGIFSKS
+749 GWHFTLEGIFSKS

-773 QDKGNKLFAVNSA
+773 QDKGSKFYAVNST

-792 TTTLYDTSLAK
+792 TTTLYDTSSAK
-803 SYSSIYLL
+803 EYSSIYLL

-824 SVAKHFRFGL
+824 SVAKSFHFGL
-834 DLYAAYTFAHSYSAM
+834 ELYASYTFAHSYSVM

-863 YSADSNNQALS
+863 YSAASNSPELS

-884 TASLSYR
+884 TASLAYSK
-891 TPRYAKVL
+891 RYGKL
-899 GTTISLLYQGYSG
+899 FGTTLSLLYQGYSG
-912 MRYSLTYAGE
+912 MRYSLTYAGV
-922 DANNDSSNGNTTIYV
+922 DANNDSSYGNTTIYI
-937 PTADELQAMEFESEE
+937 PTESELAAMAFE
-952 QRTAFG
+952 TEAQRTAFG
-958 EYIEA
+958 DYIEA

-969 SRGKFLARNALQTPF
+969 SRGNFLARNAMQTPF

-989 LHIAQDIYFGPNTSR
+989 LHLAQDFYFSAESSR

-1015 GSLISKDW
+1015 GSLVSKDW

-1031 YRLSPVEVCD
+1031 YKVSPVEVYGFS
-1041 KITDADGNRTPKYRF
+1041 TDAEGNRTPQYRF
-1056 VGGEVSRNDLLSR
+1056 VGGSVSRNDLLSR

>member
-1 MVISALRLV
+1 M
-10 CCGFSNFASLE
+10 
-21 ISHSKSTFICGCNVP
+21 
-36 NYVWG
+36 
-41 IFYLYTDMKRFTLA
+41 
-55 LFALVATIA
+55 ALVGAMT
-64 ATAQSTTASLQGFVT
+64 ATAQSTTASLSGFVM
-79 DNNGKPL
+79 DSDGKPL
-86 VGATVVATHLPTET
+86 AGAAVVATHTPTET
-100 VYGTITDANG
+100 VYGAITDSNG
-110 EYRLQGLRVG
+110 AYHLQGLRVG
-120 APYMVEFSFVGYKD
+120 APYTIEFSFVGYNTQKYD
-134 KKIEDIALSLG
+134 NFALALG
-145 EKQQIDAQLS
+145 ENQQINTTLN
-155 DTQNIDAV
+155 DTLGIDAV
-163 VVTSDK
+163 VISSDGFSDK
-169 FRASRMGA
+169 RTGS
-177 GEAFS
+177 GEVFHR
-182 SDIIERTP
+182 DLIERTP

-202 APQAMV
+202 APQAMI

-236 YGLTSTG
+236 YGLTSSG

-287 GSNTFSGTAYA
+287 GTNTFTGTAYA
-298 YYNDQDFYGRSPM
+298 YYNDHNFYGRSPI
-311 NGAKLAEQ
+311 NGEKLAEQ
-319 RTQIYGVSLGGA
+319 RTQIYGLSLGGA

-343 EFNLDSSPSSYY
+343 EFNLDSSPSSYF

-364 ESDAQTIANRF
+364 EADAKTIAERF
-375 YELTGYDGGGYG
+375 YALTGYDGGGYG
-387 IQTLKRH
+387 KQILNKR
-394 TGSLIARLDWNISS
+394 TGSLIARLDWNINSS
-408 RHNLSLRYNFLD
+408 NNLSLRYNFLD

-426 VSSATDL
+426 VSSATLL

-440 TSIADTHSVVAEL
+440 TSTADTHSIVAEL
-453 HSRVSE
+453 NSRISK

-489 KKMRDGENTKVLI
+489 QKMRDGENTSVYV

-517 VTLTDNFSYY
+517 ITVTDNFSYY
-527 ADSHTITIGTHNE
+527 ANSHTVTIGTHNE

-557 YNTLQDFLDDKAN
+557 YATLEDFLNDNAR
-570 KYVRNYSDNPYTNI
+570 KYVRNYPIGNPATNI
-584 TSAQFGVYIQDEWNA
+584 TSAQFGAYIQDEWNA

-604 MTYGLRADV
+604 MTYGLRADI
-613 PVIFGNPPT
+613 PVVFGNPPT
-622 NEAFNSSDVAQ
+622 NEAFNSSEIAL
-633 KYGIKTNQVPTPTVL
+633 KNGIKTNQVPQPSVL
-648 LSPRIGVR
+648 ISPRIGFR
-656 WQIAKSA
+656 WRIASGI
-663 EASTLL
+663 EYSTLL
-669 RGGLGIF
+669 RGGAGIF

-690 NTGMTQ
+690 NTGVTQ
-696 RGYTLKDSST
+696 QGYTLDSTKGQSV
-706 PKFREEPS
+706 PKFGEEPS
-714 GTEGVSS
+714 GTVGVSS
-721 NPMINIVAKDFRYP
+721 NPMINVVAKDFRYP
-735 QVARATL
+735 QVMRATL
-742 ALEQDYK
+742 ALEQEYK
-749 GWHFAVEGIFSKS
+749 GWHFTLEGIFSKS

-767 ITNLTA
+767 IINLTA
-773 QDKGNKLFAVNSA
+773 QDKGSKFYAVNST
-786 LANEQN
+786 LATEQN

-803 SYSSIYLL
+803 EYSSIYLL

-824 SVAKHFRFGL
+824 SVAKSFHFGL
-834 DLYAAYTFAHSYSAM
+834 NIYAAYTFARSYSVM
-849 DGISAQALNTWSRN
+849 DGVSAQALNTWGRN
-863 YSADSNNQALS
+863 YSADSNAPELS

-884 TASLSYR
+884 TASLAYSK
-891 TPRYAKVL
+891 RYGKL
-899 GTTISLLYQGYSG
+899 FGTTVSLLYQGYSG
-912 MRYSLTYAGE
+912 MRYSLTYAGV
-922 DANNDSSNGNTTIYV
+922 DANNDSSYGNTTIYV
-937 PTADELQAMEFESEE
+937 PTESELTAMEFENEA

-958 EYIEA
+958 DYIEA

-969 SRGKFLARNALQTPF
+969 SRGKFLARNAMQTPF

-989 LHIAQDIYFGPNTSR
+989 LHIAQDFYFSAESSR

-1031 YRLSPVEVCD
+1031 YKVSPVEVYGFS
-1041 KITDADGNRTPKYRF
+1041 TDAEGNRTPKYRF
-1056 VGGEVSRNDLLSR
+1056 VGGSVSRNDLLSR

>member
-1 MVISALRLV
+1 
-10 CCGFSNFASLE
+10 
-21 ISHSKSTFICGCNVP
+21 
-36 NYVWG
+36 
-41 IFYLYTDMKRFTLA
+41 MKRLIFA
-55 LFALVATIA
+55 FMALVATMT
-64 ATAQSTTASLQGFVT
+64 ATAQSTTASLSGFVT
-79 DNNGKPL
+79 DGNGKPI
-86 VGATVVATHLPTET
+86 VGVAVVATHTPTET
-100 VYGTITDANG
+100 VYGAVTDVNG
-110 EYRLQGLRVG
+110 AYRLQGLRVG
-120 APYMVEFSFVGYKD
+120 APYTVEFSFVGYNTKVYD
-134 KKIEDIALSLG
+134 NIALSLG
-145 EKQQIDAQLS
+145 ENQQINTSLN
-155 DTQNIDAV
+155 DTLNIDAV
-163 VVTSDK
+163 VVN
-169 FRASRMGA
+169 GA
-177 GEAFS
+177 NFADYRTGSGEAFHR
-182 SDIIERTP
+182 DLIERTP

-202 APQAMV
+202 APQTMI

-287 GSNTFSGTAYA
+287 GTNTFTGTAYA
-298 YYNDQDFYGRSPM
+298 YYNDHNFYGRSPL
-311 NGAKLAEQ
+311 GGEKLAEQ

-364 ESDAQTIANRF
+364 EADAKAIAER
-375 YELTGYDGGGYG
+375 YHALTGYDGGGYG
-387 IQTLKRH
+387 RQILNKR
-394 TGSLIARLDWNISS
+394 TGSLIARLDWNINS
-408 RHNLSLRYNFLD
+408 RNNLSLRYNFLD
-420 ARKDEF
+420 ASKDEF
-426 VSSATDL
+426 VSSATLL

-440 TSIADTHSVVAEL
+440 TSIADTHSLVAEL
-453 HSRVSE
+453 NSRVSE

-489 KKMRDGENTKVLI
+489 QKMRDGENTSVYV

-517 VTLTDNFSYY
+517 ITLTDNFSYY
-527 ADSHTITIGTHNE
+527 ANAHTITIGTHNE

-557 YNTLQDFLDDKAN
+557 YATLDDFLNDNAR
-570 KYVRNYSDNPYTNI
+570 KYVRNYPIGDPATNI
-584 TSAQFGVYIQDEWNA
+584 TSAQFGAYIQDEWNA

-604 MTYGLRADV
+604 MTYGLRADI
-613 PVIFGNPPT
+613 PVVFGNPPT
-622 NEAFNSSDVAQ
+622 NEAFNSSEIAL
-633 KYGIKTNQVPTPTVL
+633 KYGIKTNQVPDTSVL
-648 LSPRIGVR
+648 ISPRIGFR
-656 WQIAKSA
+656 WRIAEGA
-663 EASTLL
+663 ESSTLL
-669 RGGLGIF
+669 RGGVGIF

-690 NTGMTQ
+690 NTGVTQ
-696 RGYTLKDSST
+696 RGYTLDSSKGQSV
-706 PKFREEPS
+706 PKFGEEPS
-714 GTEGVSS
+714 GTVGVSS
-721 NPMINIVAKDFRYP
+721 NPMINVVATDFSYP
-735 QVARATL
+735 QIMRATL
-742 ALEQDYK
+742 ALEQEYK
-749 GWHFAVEGIFSKS
+749 GWHFTLEGIFSKS

-773 QDKGNKLFAVNSA
+773 QDKGAKMFAVNSS
-786 LANEQN
+786 LATEQN
-792 TTTLYDTSLAK
+792 TATLYDTSSAK
-803 SYSSIYLL
+803 NYSSIYLL

-816 GYGYSVSA
+816 GYGYSVST
-824 SVAKHFRFGL
+824 SVAKSFRFGL
-834 DLYAAYTFAHSYSAM
+834 ELYASYTFAHSYSVM
-849 DGISAQALNTWSRN
+849 DGISAQALNTWGRN
-863 YSADSNNQALS
+863 YSANSNAPELS

-884 TASLSYR
+884 TASLAYSK
-891 TPRYAKVL
+891 RYGKL
-899 GTTISLLYQGYSG
+899 FGTTVSLLYQGYSG
-912 MRYSLTYAGE
+912 MRYSLTYAGV
-922 DANNDSSNGNTTIYV
+922 DANNDSSYGNTTIYI
-937 PTADELQAMEFESEE
+937 PTESELAVMEFENEA

-958 EYIEA
+958 DYIEA

-969 SRGKFLARNALQTPF
+969 SRGNFLARNAMQTPF

-989 LHIAQDIYFGPNTSR
+989 LHFAQDFYFSAESSR

-1015 GSLISKDW
+1015 GSLLSKDW

-1031 YRLSPVEVCD
+1031 YKVSPVE
-1041 KITDADGNRTPKYRF
+1041 IYGFESDAEGNRTPKYRF
-1056 VGGEVSRNDLLSR
+1056 VGGSVSRNDLLSR

-1074 GVRVVF
+1074 GVRIVF

>member
-1 MVISALRLV
+1 M
-10 CCGFSNFASLE
+10 
-21 ISHSKSTFICGCNVP
+21 STI
-36 NYVWG
+36 
-41 IFYLYTDMKRFTLA
+41 KRFFLLILA
-55 LFALVATIA
+55 VITTATSY
-64 ATAQSTTASLQGFVT
+64 AQSTTASLQGFVT
-79 DNNGKPL
+79 DANGKPL
-86 VGATVVATHLPTET
+86 AGATVVATHLPTET
-100 VYGTITDANG
+100 VYGSITDRNG
-110 EYRLQGLRVG
+110 AYHLQGLRVG
-120 APYMVEFSFVGYKD
+120 APYKVEFSFVGYKSV
-134 KKIEDIALSLG
+134 IFNDIALSLG
-145 EKQQIDAQLS
+145 EKKHLDASLS
-155 DTQNIDAV
+155 DTQAIDAV
-163 VVTSDK
+163 VVNSNAFIDHRTGSGEV
-169 FRASRMGA
+169 FSR
-177 GEAFS
+177 EQ
-182 SDIIERTP
+182 IERMP

-214 SIAGTN
+214 SIAGMN

-287 GSNTFSGTAYA
+287 GTNTFSGTAYA
-298 YYNDQDFYGRSPM
+298 YYNDHNFYGRSPLS
-311 NGAKLAEQ
+311 GERLAEQ

-331 IVKNKLFFFLNG
+331 IIKNKLFFFLNG
-343 EFNLDSSPSSYY
+343 EFDLDSSPSSYY

-364 ESDAQTIANRF
+364 EADAKRIAERF
-375 YELTGYDGGGYG
+375 YTLTGYDGGGYG
-387 IQTLKRH
+387 EQSLSKH
-394 TGSLIARLDWNISS
+394 TGSLIARLDWNINS

-426 VSSATDL
+426 VSSATLL

-440 TSIADTHSVVAEL
+440 TSTADTHSLVAEL
-453 HSRVSE
+453 NSRVSE

-474 GRDAMSGEL
+474 GRDAMSGKL

-489 KKMRDGENTKVLI
+489 QKMRDGDNTSVYI
-502 GTDPFAIMNDLVQNT
+502 GTDPFAIMNDLVQTT

-557 YNTLQDFLDDKAN
+557 YTSLDDFLHDRAR
-570 KYVRNYSDNPYTNI
+570 KYVRNYPIGDPATNI
-584 TSAQFGVYIQDEWNA
+584 TSAQFGIYIQDEWNA

-604 MTYGLRADV
+604 MTYGLRADI
-613 PVIFGNPPT
+613 PVIFGTPPA
-622 NEAFNSSDVAQ
+622 NDKFNASDIAQ
-633 KYGIKTNQVPTPTVL
+633 KYGIKTNQVPEPTVL
-648 LSPRIGVR
+648 LSPRIGLR
-656 WQIAKSA
+656 WRIAEGKDA
-663 EASTLL
+663 RTLL
-669 RGGLGIF
+669 RGGVGIF

-690 NTGMTQ
+690 NSGMTQ
-696 RGYTLKDSST
+696 RGYTLDSSKGQSV
-706 PKFREEPS
+706 PKFGEEPT
-714 GTEGVSS
+714 GNDGVSS
-721 NPMINIVAKDFRYP
+721 NPMLNIVAKDFRYP
-735 QVARATL
+735 QVMRATL
-742 ALEQDYK
+742 ALEQEWK
-749 GWHFAVEGIFSKS
+749 GWHFTLEGIFSKS

-773 QDKGNKLFAVNSA
+773 QDKGAKLYAVNSA
-786 LANEQN
+786 LATDEN
-792 TTTLYDTSLAK
+792 TTTLYDTSLSK
-803 SYSSIYLL
+803 RYSSIYLL

-824 SVAKHFRFGL
+824 SVAKSFRFGL
-834 DLYAAYTFAHSYSAM
+834 DLYAAYTFAHSLSVM

-863 YSADSNNQALS
+863 YSADSNRQELS
-874 YSLFDVPHKV
+874 YSLFDVPHKI

-891 TPRYAKVL
+891 TPRYGKVF

-912 MRYSLTYAGE
+912 MRYSLTYASTS
-922 DANNDSSNGNTTIYV
+922 DANNDGSYGNTTIYV
-937 PTADELQAMEFESEE
+937 PTAEELQAMAFESEE
-952 QRTAFG
+952 HRKAFG
-958 EYIEA
+958 DYIDS
-963 TPALRR
+963 TPALAR
-969 SRGKFLARNALQTPF
+969 SRGKFLDRNAMQTPF

-989 LHIAQDIYFGPNTSR
+989 LHLAQDIYFSAESSR
-1004 KVQISLDVINL
+1004 KVQLSLDVINL
-1015 GSLISKDW
+1015 GSLLSKDW

-1031 YRLSPVEVCD
+1031 YKISPVE
-1041 KITDADGNRTPKYRF
+1041 ISGFTTDAEGHRTPKYRF
-1056 VGGEVSRNDLLSR
+1056 VGGSISRNDLLSR

>member
-1 MVISALRLV
+1 MKRLV
-10 CCGFSNFASLE
+10 FA
-21 ISHSKSTFICGCNVP
+21 FI
-36 NYVWG
+36 
-41 IFYLYTDMKRFTLA
+41 
-55 LFALVATIA
+55 ALVAAMT
-64 ATAQSTTASLQGFVT
+64 ATAQSTTASLSGFVT
-79 DNNGKPL
+79 DNNGKPIA
-86 VGATVVATHLPTET
+86 GAAVVATHTPTET
-100 VYGTITDANG
+100 VYGAVTDVNG
-110 EYRLQGLRVG
+110 AYRLQGLRVG
-120 APYMVEFSFVGYKD
+120 APYTIEFSFVGYNTKLYD
-134 KKIEDIALSLG
+134 NIALSLG
-145 EKQQIDAQLS
+145 ENQQINTSLN
-155 DTQNIDAV
+155 DTLNIDAV
-163 VVTSDK
+163 VVNGGNFADRRTGS
-169 FRASRMGA
+169 
-177 GEAFS
+177 GEVFHR
-182 SDIIERTP
+182 DLIERTP

-202 APQAMV
+202 APQAMI

-287 GSNTFSGTAYA
+287 GTNTFTGTAYA
-298 YYNDQDFYGRSPM
+298 YYNNHNFYGRSPL
-311 NGAKLAEQ
+311 NGDKLAEQ

-364 ESDAQTIANRF
+364 ESDAKAIAERF
-375 YELTGYDGGGYG
+375 HALTGYNGGGYG
-387 IQTLKRH
+387 RQTLNKR
-394 TGSLIARLDWNISS
+394 TGSLIARLDWNINS
-408 RHNLSLRYNFLD
+408 RNNLSLRYNFLD
-420 ARKDEF
+420 ASKDEF
-426 VSSATDL
+426 VSSATLL

-453 HSRVSE
+453 NSRVSE

-489 KKMRDGENTKVLI
+489 QKMRDGENTSVYI

-517 VTLTDNFSYY
+517 ITLTDNFSYY
-527 ADSHTITIGTHNE
+527 TNSHTITIGTHNE

-557 YNTLQDFLDDKAN
+557 YATLDDFLNDNAR
-570 KYVRNYSDNPYTNI
+570 KYVRNYPIGNPATNI
-584 TSAQFGVYIQDEWNA
+584 TSAQFGAYIQDEWSA

-604 MTYGLRADV
+604 MTYGLRADI
-613 PVIFGNPPT
+613 PVVFGNPPT
-622 NEAFNSSDVAQ
+622 NEAFNVSEIAQ
-633 KYGIKTNQVPTPTVL
+633 KYSIKTNQVPEPSVL
-648 LSPRIGVR
+648 ISPRIGFR
-656 WQIAKSA
+656 WRIAEGTES
-663 EASTLL
+663 STLL
-669 RGGLGIF
+669 RGGAGIF
-676 SGRIPFVWISNCFS
+676 SGRIPFVWMSNCFS

-696 RGYTLKDSST
+696 RGYTLDST
-706 PKFREEPS
+706 KGQNVPKFGEEPS
-714 GTEGVSS
+714 GAVGVSS
-721 NPMINIVAKDFRYP
+721 NPMINVVATDFTYP
-735 QVARATL
+735 QVMRATL
-742 ALEQDYK
+742 ALEQEYK
-749 GWHFAVEGIFSKS
+749 GWHFTLEGIFSKS

-773 QDKGNKLFAVNSA
+773 QDKGSKFYAVNSA

-792 TTTLYDTSLAK
+792 TTTLYDTSSAK
-803 SYSSIYLL
+803 EYSSIYLL

-824 SVAKHFRFGL
+824 SVAKSFNFGL
-834 DLYAAYTFAHSYSAM
+834 ELYASYTFAHSYSVM

-863 YSADSNNQALS
+863 YSAASNSPELS

-884 TASLSYR
+884 TASLAYSK
-891 TPRYAKVL
+891 RYGKL
-899 GTTISLLYQGYSG
+899 FGTTVSLLYQGYSG
-912 MRYSLTYAGE
+912 MRYSLTYAGV
-922 DANNDSSNGNTTIYV
+922 DANNDSSYGNTTIYI
-937 PTADELQAMEFESEE
+937 PTESELAAMAFE
-952 QRTAFG
+952 TEAQRTAFG
-958 EYIEA
+958 NYIEA

-969 SRGKFLARNALQTPF
+969 SRGNFLARNAMQTPF

-989 LHIAQDIYFGPNTSR
+989 LHLAQDFYFSAESSR

-1031 YRLSPVEVCD
+1031 YKVSPVEVYGFS
-1041 KITDADGNRTPKYRF
+1041 TDAEGNRTPQYRF
-1056 VGGEVSRNDLLSR
+1056 VGGSVSRNDLLSR

>member
-1 MVISALRLV
+1 
-10 CCGFSNFASLE
+10 
-21 ISHSKSTFICGCNVP
+21 
-36 NYVWG
+36 
-41 IFYLYTDMKRFTLA
+41 MKRLIVAFM
-55 LFALVATIA
+55 ALVATMT
-64 ATAQSTTASLQGFVT
+64 ATAQSTTASLKGFVT
-79 DNNGKPL
+79 DSEGNPL
-86 VGATVVATHLPTET
+86 AGATVVATHTPTET
-100 VYGTITDANG
+100 IYGTTTDLNG
-110 EYRLQGLRVG
+110 AYHLQGMRVG
-120 APYMVEFSFVGYKD
+120 APYVVEFSFVGYKGQKHGD
-134 KKIEDIALSLG
+134 VALSLG
-145 EKQQIDAQLS
+145 ESKQIDATLAN
-155 DTQNIDAV
+155 DNAIDAV
-163 VVTSDK
+163 VVNAHGFAGAK
-169 FRASRMGA
+169 MGA
-177 GEAFS
+177 GETFHREV
-182 SDIIERTP
+182 IKRTP

-202 APQAMV
+202 APQAMI

-243 TNGGLAGANPIPL
+243 TNCGLAGANPVPL

-270 VRQGGFS
+270 VRLGGFS

-287 GSNTFSGTAYA
+287 GTNTFSGTAYA
-298 YYNDQDFYGRSPM
+298 YYNDHNFYGRSPLS
-311 NGAKLAEQ
+311 GEKLAEQ
-319 RTQIYGVSLGGA
+319 RTQIYGLSLGGA

-343 EFNLDSSPSSYY
+343 EFNLDSSPSSYF
-355 VGDSGCNIS
+355 VGDSGCNIT
-364 ESDAQTIANRF
+364 EADAKIIAERF
-375 YELTGYDGGGYG
+375 YALTGYDGGGYG
-387 IQTLKRH
+387 KQILNKR

-426 VSSATDL
+426 VSSATLL

-440 TSIADTHSVVAEL
+440 TSTADTHSLVGEL
-453 HSRVSE
+453 NSRLSD

-474 GRDAMSGEL
+474 GRDAMSGDL

-489 KKMRDGENTKVLI
+489 QKLRDGDNTSVYI

-517 VTLTDNFSYY
+517 ITLTDNFSYY
-527 ADSHTITIGTHNE
+527 AGAHTITLGTHNE

-557 YNTLQDFLDDKAN
+557 YATLDDFLNDNAR
-570 KYVRNYSDNPYTNI
+570 KYVRNYPIGDPATNI
-584 TSAQFGVYIQDEWNA
+584 TSAQFGLYIQDEWNA

-604 MTYGLRADV
+604 MTYGLRADI
-613 PVIFGNPPT
+613 PVVFGNPPT
-622 NEAFNSSDVAQ
+622 NEAFNGSEIAQ
-633 KYGIKTNQVPTPTVL
+633 KYGIQTNQVPQPSVL
-648 LSPRIGVR
+648 LSPRIGLR
-656 WQIAKSA
+656 WRIAEGKDA
-663 EASTLL
+663 RTLL
-669 RGGLGIF
+669 RGGAGIF

-690 NTGMTQ
+690 NSGMTQ
-696 RGYTLKDSST
+696 RGYTLDSTKGQSV
-706 PKFREEPS
+706 PKFGEEPS
-714 GTEGVSS
+714 GTTGVSS
-721 NPMINIVAKDFRYP
+721 NPMLNIVAKDFRYP
-735 QVARATL
+735 QIMRATL
-742 ALEQDYK
+742 ALEQEYK
-749 GWHFAVEGIFSKS
+749 GWHFTLEGIFSKS

-773 QDKGNKLFAVNSA
+773 QNKGSKLYAVNSA
-786 LANEQN
+786 LATSEN

-824 SVAKHFRFGL
+824 SVAKSFRFGL
-834 DLYAAYTFAHSYSAM
+834 DIYAAYTFAHSYSVM
-849 DGISAQALNTWSRN
+849 DGISAQALNTWGRN
-863 YSADSNNQALS
+863 YSADSNAPELS

-884 TASLSYR
+884 TASLSYSK
-891 TPRYAKVL
+891 RYGKL
-899 GTTISLLYQGYSG
+899 FGTTVSLLYQGYSG
-912 MRYSLTYAGE
+912 MRYSLTYAGI
-922 DANNDSSNGNTTIYV
+922 DANNDSSYGNTTIYI
-937 PTADELQAMEFESEE
+937 PTESELSAMEFENES

-958 EYIEA
+958 DYIEA

-969 SRGKFLARNALQTPF
+969 SRGKFLARNAMQTPF

-989 LHIAQDIYFGPNTSR
+989 LHIAQDFYFSAESSR

-1015 GSLISKDW
+1015 GSLISKGW

-1031 YRLSPVEVCD
+1031 YKISPVEIYD
-1041 KITDADGNRTPKYRF
+1041 YSTDASGNRTPKYRF
-1056 VGGEVSRNDLLSR
+1056 VGGSVSRNDLLSR

>member
-1 MVISALRLV
+1 M
-10 CCGFSNFASLE
+10 
-21 ISHSKSTFICGCNVP
+21 
-36 NYVWG
+36 
-41 IFYLYTDMKRFTLA
+41 
-55 LFALVATIA
+55 ALVAAMT
-64 ATAQSTTASLQGFVT
+64 ATAQSTTASLSGFVM
-79 DNNGKPL
+79 DNKGEPL
-86 VGATVVATHLPTET
+86 VGAVVVATHTPTET
-100 VYGTITDANG
+100 IYGAVTDING
-110 EYRLQGLRVG
+110 AYRLQGLRVG
-120 APYMVEFSFVGYKD
+120 APYTVEFSFVGYNTQKYD
-134 KKIEDIALSLG
+134 NIALALG
-145 EKQQIDAQLS
+145 ENQQINTTLNS
-155 DTQNIDAV
+155 TLNIDV
-163 VVTSDK
+163 VVVKAKGFTD
-169 FRASRMGA
+169 SRTGT
-177 GEAFS
+177 GEVFHR
-182 SDIIERTP
+182 DLIERTP

-202 APQAMV
+202 APQAMI

-287 GSNTFSGTAYA
+287 GTNTFSGTAYA
-298 YYNDQDFYGRSPM
+298 YYNDHNFYGRSPL
-311 NGAKLAEQ
+311 NGEKLAEQ

-343 EFNLDSSPSSYY
+343 EFDLDSSPSSYF
-355 VGDSGCNIS
+355 VGDNGCNIS
-364 ESDAQTIANRF
+364 ESDAKVIAERF
-375 YELTGYDGGGYG
+375 HALTGYDGGGYG
-387 IQTLKRH
+387 KQILNKR
-394 TGSLIARLDWNISS
+394 TGSLIARLDWNINS
-408 RHNLSLRYNFLD
+408 RNNLSLRYNFLD

-426 VSSATDL
+426 VSSATLL

-453 HSRVSE
+453 NSRISD

-489 KKMRDGENTKVLI
+489 QKMRDGENTSVYV

-517 VTLTDNFSYY
+517 ITLTDNFSYY
-527 ADSHTITIGTHNE
+527 ANSHTITIGTHNE

-557 YNTLQDFLDDKAN
+557 YATLDDFLNDNAR
-570 KYVRNYSDNPYTNI
+570 KYVRNYPIGNPATNI
-584 TSAQFGVYIQDEWNA
+584 TSAQFGAYIQDEWNA

-604 MTYGLRADV
+604 MTYGIRADI
-613 PVIFGNPPT
+613 PVVFGNPPT
-622 NEAFNSSDVAQ
+622 NEAFNSSEIAL
-633 KYGIKTNQVPTPTVL
+633 KYGIKTNQVPKPSVL
-648 LSPRIGVR
+648 ISPRVGFRWRIANGVE
-656 WQIAKSA
+656 S
-663 EASTLL
+663 STLL
-669 RGGLGIF
+669 RGGAGIF

-690 NTGMTQ
+690 NTGVTQ
-696 RGYTLKDSST
+696 QGYTLDSTKGQSV
-706 PKFREEPS
+706 PKFGEEPS
-714 GTEGVSS
+714 GSVGVSS
-721 NPMINIVAKDFRYP
+721 NPMINVVATDFNYP
-735 QVARATL
+735 QVMRATL
-742 ALEQDYK
+742 ALEQEYK
-749 GWHFAVEGIFSKS
+749 GWHFTLEGIFSKS

-773 QDKGNKLFAVNSA
+773 QNKGAKIYAVNSA
-786 LANEQN
+786 LANVQN
-792 TTTLYDTSLAK
+792 TTTLYDTSSAK
-803 SYSSIYLL
+803 EYSSIYLL

-824 SVAKHFRFGL
+824 SVAKSFRFGL
-834 DLYAAYTFAHSYSAM
+834 DLYASYTFAHSYSVM
-849 DGISAQALNTWSRN
+849 DGISAQALNTWGRN
-863 YSADSNNQALS
+863 YSADSNAPELS

-884 TASLSYR
+884 TASLAYSK
-891 TPRYAKVL
+891 RYGKL
-899 GTTISLLYQGYSG
+899 FGTTVSLLYQGYSG
-912 MRYSLTYAGE
+912 MRYSLTYAGV
-922 DANNDSSNGNTTIYV
+922 DANNDSSYGNTTIYV
-937 PTADELQAMEFESEE
+937 PTESELAAMEFENEA

-958 EYIEA
+958 DYIEA

-969 SRGKFLARNALQTPF
+969 SRGKFLARNAMQTPF

-989 LHIAQDIYFGPNTSR
+989 LHIAQDFYFSAESSR

-1031 YRLSPVEVCD
+1031 YKVSPVEVYD
-1041 KITDADGNRTPKYRF
+1041 YSTDASGNRTPKYRF
-1056 VGGEVSRNDLLSR
+1056 VGGSVSRNDLLSR

>member
-1 MVISALRLV
+1 M
-10 CCGFSNFASLE
+10 
-21 ISHSKSTFICGCNVP
+21 
-36 NYVWG
+36 
-41 IFYLYTDMKRFTLA
+41 
-55 LFALVATIA
+55 ALVAAMT
-64 ATAQSTTASLQGFVT
+64 ATAQSTTASLSGFVM
-79 DNNGKPL
+79 DDEGKPL
-86 VGATVVATHLPTET
+86 AGAVVVATHTPTET
-100 VYGTITDANG
+100 IYGAVTDING
-110 EYRLQGLRVG
+110 AYRLQGLRVG
-120 APYMVEFSFVGYKD
+120 APYTVEFSFVGYNTQKYD
-134 KKIEDIALSLG
+134 NIALALG
-145 EKQQIDAQLS
+145 ENQQINTTLNS
-155 DTQNIDAV
+155 TLNIDV
-163 VVTSDK
+163 VVVKAKSFTDNRTGS
-169 FRASRMGA
+169 
-177 GEAFS
+177 GEVFHR
-182 SDIIERTP
+182 DLIESTP

-202 APQAMV
+202 APQAMI

-287 GSNTFSGTAYA
+287 GTNTFTGTAYA
-298 YYNDQDFYGRSPM
+298 YYNDHNFYGRSPL
-311 NGAKLAEQ
+311 NGERLAEQ

-343 EFNLDSSPSSYY
+343 EFDLDSSPSSYF

-364 ESDAQTIANRF
+364 EADAKAIADRF
-375 YELTGYDGGGYG
+375 YALTGYDGGGYG
-387 IQTLKRH
+387 KQILNKR
-394 TGSLIARLDWNISS
+394 TGSLIARLDWNINS
-408 RHNLSLRYNFLD
+408 RNNLSLRYNFLD

-426 VSSATDL
+426 VSSATLL

-453 HSRVSE
+453 NSRVSD

-489 KKMRDGENTKVLI
+489 QKMRDGENTSVYV

-517 VTLTDNFSYY
+517 ITLTDNFSYY
-527 ADSHTITIGTHNE
+527 ANSHTITIGTHNE

-557 YNTLQDFLDDKAN
+557 YTTLDDFLNDNAR
-570 KYVRNYSDNPYTNI
+570 KYVRNYPIGNPATNI
-584 TSAQFGVYIQDEWNA
+584 TSAQFGAYIQDEWNA

-604 MTYGLRADV
+604 MTYGLRADI
-613 PVIFGNPPT
+613 PVVFGNPPT
-622 NEAFNSSDVAQ
+622 NEAFNSSEIAQ
-633 KYGIKTNQVPTPTVL
+633 KYGIKTNQVPQPSVL
-648 LSPRIGVR
+648 ISPRIGFR
-656 WQIAKSA
+656 WRIAEGA
-663 EASTLL
+663 ENSTLL
-669 RGGLGIF
+669 RGGAGIF

-690 NTGMTQ
+690 NTGVTQ
-696 RGYTLKDSST
+696 QGYTLDST
-706 PKFREEPS
+706 KGQNVPKFGEEPS
-714 GTEGVSS
+714 GTVGVSS
-721 NPMINIVAKDFRYP
+721 NPMINVVATDFSYP
-735 QVARATL
+735 QIMRATL
-742 ALEQDYK
+742 ALEQEYK
-749 GWHFAVEGIFSKS
+749 GWHFTLEGIFSKS

-773 QDKGNKLFAVNSA
+773 QNKGAKLYAVNSV

-803 SYSSIYLL
+803 EYSSIYLL

-824 SVAKHFRFGL
+824 SVAKNFNFGL
-834 DLYAAYTFAHSYSAM
+834 NLYAAYTFAHSYSVM
-849 DGISAQALNTWSRN
+849 DGISAQALNTWGRN
-863 YSADSNNQALS
+863 YSADSNAPELS

-884 TASLSYR
+884 TASLAYSK
-891 TPRYAKVL
+891 RYGKL
-899 GTTISLLYQGYSG
+899 FGTTISLLYQGYSG
-912 MRYSLTYAGE
+912 MRYSLTYAGV
-922 DANNDSSNGNTTIYV
+922 DANSDSSYGNTTIYI
-937 PTADELQAMEFESEE
+937 PTESELSAMEFENEA

-958 EYIEA
+958 DYIEA

-969 SRGKFLARNALQTPF
+969 SRGKFLARNAMQTPF

-989 LHIAQDIYFGPNTSR
+989 LHIAQDFYFSAESSR

-1031 YRLSPVEVCD
+1031 YKVSPVEIYD
-1041 KITDADGNRTPKYRF
+1041 FSTDASGNRTPKYRF
-1056 VGGEVSRNDLLSR
+1056 VGGSVSRNDLLSR
-1069 WRMQV
+1069 WRMQL
-1074 GVRVVF
+1074 GVRIVF

>member
-1 MVISALRLV
+1 
-10 CCGFSNFASLE
+10 
-21 ISHSKSTFICGCNVP
+21 
-36 NYVWG
+36 
-41 IFYLYTDMKRFTLA
+41 MKRFILA
-55 LFALVATIA
+55 FFSLVAIVFSTS
-64 ATAQSTTASLQGFVT
+64 AQTTTASLFGFVT
-79 DNNGKPL
+79 DNDGEPL
-86 VGATVVATHLPTET
+86 VGVTVVATHLPTET
-100 VYGTITDANG
+100 VYGTVSDTNG

-120 APYMVEFSFVGYKD
+120 APYKVEFSYVGYNSVVVS
-134 KKIEDIALSLG
+134 DIALSLG
-145 EKQQIDAQLS
+145 EQRQLDAKFEQRLIIDE
-155 DTQNIDAV
+155 V
-163 VVTSDK
+163 VVRGDR
-169 FRASRMGA
+169 FNDSRMGA
-177 GEAFS
+177 GEVFHGDLIA
-182 SDIIERTP
+182 RTP

-287 GSNTFSGTAYA
+287 GTNTFGGTAYA
-298 YYNDQDFYGRSPM
+298 YYNDHNFYGRSPL

-331 IVKNKLFFFLNG
+331 IVKNRLFFFLNG

-355 VGDSGCNIS
+355 VGDGGCNIS
-364 ESDAQTIANRF
+364 EADAKTIADRYF
-375 YELTGYDGGGYG
+375 ALTGYDGGGYG
-387 IQTLKRH
+387 RQILNKQV
-394 TGSLIARLDWNISS
+394 GSLIARLDWNINS
-408 RHNLSLRYNFLD
+408 RNNLTLRYNFLD

-426 VSSATDL
+426 VSSASLL

-453 HSRVSE
+453 NSRVSD
-459 KMFNEFRVGYTRVHD
+459 KVFNEFRVGYTRVHD
-474 GRDAMSGEL
+474 GRDAMSGAK
-483 YPYVEI
+483 YPFVEI
-489 KKMRDGENTKVLI
+489 KKMRDGDNTTVNI

-517 VTLTDNFSYY
+517 ITLTDNFSYY
-527 ADSHTITIGTHNE
+527 ANAHTITIGTHNE

-557 YNTLQDFLDDKAN
+557 YNTLDDFLNDNAR
-570 KYVRNYSDNPYTNI
+570 KYVRNYPVGDPATNI
-584 TSAQFGVYIQDEWNA
+584 TSAQFGLYVQDEWNA

-604 MTYGLRADV
+604 MTYGLRADI
-613 PVIFGNPPT
+613 PVVFGNPPA
-622 NEAFNSSDVAQ
+622 NEAFNSSEIAQ
-633 KYGIKTNQVPTPTVL
+633 KYGIKTNQVPRPTVL
-648 LSPRIGVR
+648 FSPRIGVR
-656 WQIAKSA
+656 WRIADSA
-663 EASTLL
+663 DASTLL
-669 RGGLGIF
+669 RGGVGIF

-690 NTGMTQ
+690 NSGMTQ
-696 RGYTLKDSST
+696 RGYTLDSSKGQSV
-706 PKFREEPS
+706 PKFGEEPS
-714 GTEGVSS
+714 GVEGVSS

-742 ALEQDYK
+742 AIEQEYK
-749 GWHFAVEGIFSKS
+749 GWHFTVEGIFSKS

-773 QDKGNKLFAVNSA
+773 QDKGGEFYAVNSA
-786 LANEQN
+786 LANDNN

-834 DLYAAYTFAHSYSAM
+834 DLYAAYTFAHSFSVM
-849 DGISAQALNTWSRN
+849 DGVSAQALNTWSRN
-863 YSADSNNQALS
+863 YSADSNAQSLS
-874 YSLFDVPHKV
+874 YSLFDVPHKI
-884 TASLSYR
+884 TASLSY
-891 TPRYAKVL
+891 TKRYAKVL

-912 MRYSLTYAGE
+912 MRYSLTYASTA
-922 DANNDSSNGNTTIYV
+922 DVNNDGSYGNTTIYV
-937 PTADELQAMEFESEE
+937 PTAAELQAMQFADESH
-952 QRTAFG
+952 RAAFG
-958 EYIEA
+958 DYIES

-969 SRGKFLARNALQTPF
+969 ARGQFLDRNAMQTPF

-989 LHIAQDIYFGPNTSR
+989 LHVAQDIYFGAESSR

-1015 GSLISKDW
+1015 GSLLSKNW

-1031 YRLSPVEVCD
+1031 YRLSPVE
-1041 KITDADGNRTPKYRF
+1041 IYNYTTDANGNRTPQYRF
-1056 VGGEVSRNDLLSR
+1056 VGGAVSRNDLLSR
-1069 WRMQV
+1069 WRMQL